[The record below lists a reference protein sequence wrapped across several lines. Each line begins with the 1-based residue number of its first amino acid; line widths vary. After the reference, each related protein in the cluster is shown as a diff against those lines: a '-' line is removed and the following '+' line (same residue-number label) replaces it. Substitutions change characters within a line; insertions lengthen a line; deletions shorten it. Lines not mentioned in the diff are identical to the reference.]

1 MGYNSFLSRF
11 IAMFTLS
18 QIWPL
23 GSFHTGSCVFS
34 PVSFILRA
42 LPYLPTQPDA
52 PGWSYT
58 SYSFHTLAQVPL
70 SGLKSKPNRNYSP
83 TLKSE
88 VQTTYAVLSPTLFKG
103 VSGLKSKWWRTFFFF
118 FCRERAVGALSPTS
132 HGRGRRWPPLHL
144 KSNKRVFKEDT
155 WRMRCVSTGARVG
168 GRGRHRRSWL

>member
-118 FCRERAVGALSPTS
+118 FAESELWVLWVPHLMGEAGDGHHFTSSLIRGFSRRIPGECAVF
-132 HGRGRRWPPLHL
+132 PL
-144 KSNKRVFKEDT
+144 
-155 WRMRCVSTGARVG
+155 GPG
-168 GRGRHRRSWL
+168 